1 VSFLYVRPEQDVKR
15 LYFYTKNREVL
26 KLEWLKELF
35 EKAEIKD
42 GKIDIDGI
50 MEKAETEFSK
60 NAVSIEE
67 FNLFKEKLKQAETDI
82 KNRDKQL
89 EELKKVDVDRLN
101 SEIVR
106 LQRENKANKEKGEA
120 DIKQMQIS
128 HAVDMALMKAN
139 IKGDKAMAA
148 VKALLN
154 LENAEFDG
162 NSVKGLDKQIKDLKA
177 DSSVGVLF
185 GNDNNGVHLTGVKP
199 AESSDGIPQ
208 SKNADKMNYEE
219 LCAYMEENPDAR
231 IN

>member
-1 VSFLYVRPEQDVKR
+1 MK
-15 LYFYTKNREVL
+15 
-26 KLEWLKELF
+26 WLKELL

-50 MEKAETEFSK
+50 MKKAESEFQK

-67 FNLFKEKLKQAETDI
+67 FNLFKEKLKQAEADI

-89 EELKKVDVDRLN
+89 EELKKVDVDKLN

-106 LQRENKANKEKGEA
+106 LQQENKTNKEKGEA

-148 VKALLN
+148 IKALLN
-154 LENAEFDG
+154 LEGAELDG
-162 NSVKGLDKQIKDLKA
+162 NVIKGLDKQIEDLKA
-177 DSSVGVLF
+177 DASVGVLF
-185 GNDNNGVHLTGVKP
+185 GSDNKEFKLTGVTP
-199 AESSDGIPQ
+199 AESGDGIP
-208 SKNADKMNYEE
+208 KNKSVDKMNYEE
-219 LCAYMEENPDAR
+219 LCAYMEANPNAQ